1 MHTNFLELLKN
12 KRDEKYR
19 EFTSRLLP
27 KDVDMLGVRIP
38 EIRKILKDII
48 KNNKHNDILKLNV
61 SSYIY
66 QEELILHAL
75 VLAHAPINIADK
87 IELIKKFV
95 PYINSWA
102 VCDIFCADLK
112 QTKNNLDLFYEI
124 FQNYT
129 NSNSEYQIRF
139 FYVLALNYFINEEMI
154 NNILNL
160 ISKQKYVGYY
170 DKMAVAWFLS
180 MAYVKFPQ
188 KIQKFIFET
197 PLEKFILSKTISKI
211 CDSYQVKKEAKSQLR
226 NLASQI
232 KN

>member
-27 KDVDMLGVRIP
+27 KGVDMLGVRIP

-48 KNNKHNDILKLNV
+48 KNNKHDDILKLDI
-61 SSYIY
+61 SSYVY

-75 VLAHAPINIADK
+75 VLAHARINIADK
-87 IELIKKFV
+87 IKLIKEFI

>member
-27 KDVDMLGVRIP
+27 KNVDILGVRIP

-129 NSNSEYQIRF
+129 NSNSEYLIRF

-226 NLASQI
+226 NLASKI

>member
-48 KNNKHNDILKLNV
+48 KNNKHDDILKLDI
-61 SSYIY
+61 SSYVY

-75 VLAHAPINIADK
+75 VLAHARINIADK
-87 IELIKKFV
+87 IKLIKEFI

-170 DKMAVAWFLS
+170 D
-180 MAYVKFPQ
+180 
-188 KIQKFIFET
+188 I
-197 PLEKFILSKTISKI
+197 
-211 CDSYQVKKEAKSQLR
+211 
-226 NLASQI
+226 
-232 KN
+232 

>member
-19 EFTSRLLP
+19 EFTSQLLP
-27 KDVDMLGVRIP
+27 KEVNLLGVRIP

-48 KNNKHNDILKLNV
+48 KNNKHNDILKLDI
-61 SSYIY
+61 SSYVY

-75 VLAHAPINIADK
+75 VLAHAPISVVDK
-87 IELIKKFV
+87 VELIKGFV

-112 QTKNNLDLFYEI
+112 QTKSNLALFYKT

-129 NSNSEYQIRF
+129 NSNYEYQIRF

-154 NNILNL
+154 NDILNL

-180 MAYVKFPQ
+180 MAYIKFPQ
-188 KIQKFIFET
+188 KIQKFISKT
-197 PLEKFILSKTISKI
+197 PLEKFVFSKTISKI
-211 CDSYQVKKEAKSQLR
+211 CDSHQVKKEAKLQLR
-226 NLASQI
+226 NLASQV
-232 KN
+232 KS

>member
-1 MHTNFLELLKN
+1 
-12 KRDEKYR
+12 
-19 EFTSRLLP
+19 
-27 KDVDMLGVRIP
+27 V
-38 EIRKILKDII
+38 
-48 KNNKHNDILKLNV
+48 
-61 SSYIY
+61 Y

-75 VLAHAPINIADK
+75 VLAHAPISVVDK
-87 IELIKKFV
+87 VELIKGFV

-112 QTKNNLDLFYEI
+112 QTKSNLALFYKT

-129 NSNSEYQIRF
+129 NSNYEYQIRF

-154 NNILNL
+154 NDILNL

-180 MAYVKFPQ
+180 MAYIKFPQ
-188 KIQKFIFET
+188 KIQKFISKT
-197 PLEKFILSKTISKI
+197 PLEKFVFSKTISKI
-211 CDSYQVKKEAKSQLR
+211 CDSHQVKKEAKLQLR
-226 NLASQI
+226 NLASQV